1 MPAPT
6 KVTILLADEDALRR
20 DGLAAVLSGTENY
33 EVVARVPD
41 GPTALQEIRD
51 RRPDV
56 AVVDLNL
63 SGIHAIE
70 LVRRIRSEAL
80 HTRVVILASTSDDE
94 IIREVVRAGADG
106 YLLKNGP
113 ARHLIDAI
121 SYVRDGGQYFSP
133 QLHRD
138 GRDRHL
144 LQEPPRQYPDS
155 PAPAAQPASRAPA
168 PEPEEYEDEEEEPA
182 ERQPR
187 PARSARP
194 KSRMGLRR
202 TAPPGQWRERMRE
215 EAGSPGLGDRDY
227 EIMSMMADGIKPI
240 LDRLDE
246 IDNRVA
252 LMEVGD
258 APVPT
263 NPREWLS
270 HELVDTLGRGSD
282 NRMMSRT
289 AGELEARLP
298 EMIEQAVTN
307 RFNQMAGKLQQEIE
321 ETHVKTLETFV
332 KNIQVKLV
340 QRVSAL
346 EQDMSKQADAMN
358 ELRQSSLRTED
369 NLSRLITGVDKL
381 AQELPKRLANAAAS
395 VAAAENAPPPP
406 SKSAFATTPP
416 AAKKKAQ
423 ASSKRT
429 PKMVLIGLCV
439 LLVLGLAVWGF
450 TRLSGPRKA
459 PPSGP
464 DAVASSPGSASGA
477 HPTQLTPPPPNAD
490 TKTKLQA
497 AQNYVDS
504 KDYPMA
510 EDIYKQIL
518 NSEPKNVDAL
528 QGLATVLY
536 REDKIDEAAAI
547 LDRIPK

>member
-187 PARSARP
+187 PARSTRP

-246 IDNRVA
+246 I
-252 LMEVGD
+252 
-258 APVPT
+258 AP
-263 NPREWLS
+263 
-270 HELVDTLGRGSD
+270 
-282 NRMMSRT
+282 
-289 AGELEARLP
+289 A
-298 EMIEQAVTN
+298 
-307 RFNQMAGKLQQEIE
+307 
-321 ETHVKTLETFV
+321 
-332 KNIQVKLV
+332 
-340 QRVSAL
+340 
-346 EQDMSKQADAMN
+346 
-358 ELRQSSLRTED
+358 
-369 NLSRLITGVDKL
+369 
-381 AQELPKRLANAAAS
+381 
-395 VAAAENAPPPP
+395 VAAPQAE
-406 SKSAFATTPP
+406 K
-416 AAKKKAQ
+416 
-423 ASSKRT
+423 
-429 PKMVLIGLCV
+429 
-439 LLVLGLAVWGF
+439 
-450 TRLSGPRKA
+450 
-459 PPSGP
+459 PSGG
-464 DAVASSPGSASGA
+464 GS
-477 HPTQLTPPPPNAD
+477 
-490 TKTKLQA
+490 
-497 AQNYVDS
+497 
-504 KDYPMA
+504 
-510 EDIYKQIL
+510 
-518 NSEPKNVDAL
+518 
-528 QGLATVLY
+528 
-536 REDKIDEAAAI
+536 
-547 LDRIPK
+547 